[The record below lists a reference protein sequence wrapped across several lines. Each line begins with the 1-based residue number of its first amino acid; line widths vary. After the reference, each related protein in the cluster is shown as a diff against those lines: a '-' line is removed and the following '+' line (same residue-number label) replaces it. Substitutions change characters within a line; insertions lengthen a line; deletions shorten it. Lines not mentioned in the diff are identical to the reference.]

1 MRRVTSYSIEKE
13 SFKDMIEA
21 RRFNPCLEISFRD
34 RKGKHTQKLSAGYE
48 DELHV
53 FREGEHTFVL
63 CQNPRLGYIGLE
75 VFVGE
80 EQTGDIFIEQHQVI
94 EVLGRDDLV
103 PHTIIR
109 RLKEYVLS

>member
-34 RKGKHTQKLSAGYE
+34 RKGKHTQKLSAG
-48 DELHV
+48 
-53 FREGEHTFVL
+53 REGEHTFVL

-80 EQTGDIFIEQHQVI
+80 EQTGNIFIEQHQVI
-94 EVLGRDDLV
+94 EVLGRHELV